1 MRYSNN
7 VNKKLFVVAIAI
19 GILLAGAIVC
29 VLAVKMNRSQQP
41 NTQTGESAALPVQ
54 SQDAAPE
61 EDAAPQ
67 PLPGTYK
74 DYNAATVSST
84 KGTKV
89 LFFHAQW
96 CPQCRQLDSQIT
108 TGPIPE
114 NVTIFKVN
122 YDTSQ
127 DLRQKYGVTLQTT
140 FVKID
145 DAGNAVKKYVAY
157 DEPTL
162 AALIRNIL

>member
-1 MRYSNN
+1 MLIVLVVIGIVLTAGIVY
-7 VNKKLFVVAIAI
+7 VVASRMQKTDNN
-19 GILLAGAIVC
+19 G
-29 VLAVKMNRSQQP
+29 
-41 NTQTGESAALPVQ
+41 QTTPEVTKVSEEGVT
-54 SQDAAPE
+54 APE
-61 EDAAPQ
+61 Q
-67 PLPGTYK
+67 PAVTTTPGSYKTYSES
-74 DYNAATVSST
+74 DVATT

-96 CPQCRQLDSQIT
+96 CPQCRQLDAEIT
-108 TGPIPE
+108 AGPLPD

-127 DLRQKYGVTLQTT
+127 ALRQKYGVTLQTT

-145 DAGNAVKKYVAY
+145 DAGNLVQKYVAY

-162 AALIRNIL
+162 VALVKNIL

>member
-1 MRYSNN
+1 M
-7 VNKKLFVVAIAI
+7 NKKLLIIVVAIGVLLVA
-19 GILLAGAIVC
+19 GIAYVVA
-29 VLAVKMNRSQQP
+29 NR
-41 NTQTGESAALPVQ
+41 TQKTDTPDQTTSADQAPAEEQTV
-54 SQDAAPE
+54 APE
-61 EDAAPQ
+61 DTPTQSIPGAYKNYSESEVAA
-67 PLPGTYK
+67 
-74 DYNAATVSST
+74 T

-96 CPQCRQLDSQIT
+96 CPQCRQLDAEIT
-108 TGPIPE
+108 TGPLPE

-127 DLRQKYGVTLQTT
+127 ALRQKYGVTLQTT

-145 DAGNAVKKYVAY
+145 DAGNLVKKYVAY